1 MATSLVRSE
10 TLTELFRWVKQ
21 PYANV
26 ACVIG
31 KMNRVIV
38 KDKSRTYRLM
48 RREVSKFAR

>member
-1 MATSLVRSE
+1 MHTSKQFRS
-10 TLTELFRWVKQ
+10 VKQ

-31 KMNRVIV
+31 KMSQVIV

-48 RREVSKFAR
+48 LREVTKVAR